1 MKSSRSGCL
10 PALVILVLILAVGV
24 VWKVIAPGDS
34 HSKSV
39 SRSDYG
45 TSWPL
50 TVDSATIGCA
60 DSHYPYVQVDSIR
73 YALTGA
79 EAGYASL
86 NSIWAADPSSP
97 GLRIDIA
104 PLRAAALALC

>member
-39 SRSDYG
+39 DRAGYG
-45 TSWPL
+45 AAWPL
-50 TVDSATIGCA
+50 TVDSARIGCA
-60 DSHYPYVQVDSIR
+60 NGQDPYVQVGSIR

-79 EAGYASL
+79 EPGYTSL
-86 NSIWAADPSSP
+86 DSIWAADPSSP
-97 GLRIDIA
+97 GLRVDIA
-104 PLRAAALALC
+104 PLRSAALALC